1 MAHTLPSM
9 NNSLKRIIGIT
20 GICTG
25 LPVLLA
31 TICTGIK
38 ERQVRQSGL
47 SATAIVIDTIVEIRK
62 DGFNKKEVKSTFGI
76 YRFNAWDGKAY
87 HVNGTTSGSRI
98 GQQTTVYYNPRN
110 PTGDYFLESDT
121 YGFYLGLFVGGIFML
136 IGGAFIYSNRYS
148 IRSRANP

>member
-1 MAHTLPSM
+1 MSGL
-9 NNSLKRIIGIT
+9 NSSIKSIAGIIGFS
-20 GICTG
+20 TG
-25 LPVLLA
+25 LLVLLA
-31 TICTGIK
+31 TIYTGIK
-38 ERQVRQSGL
+38 ERRVRQSGL

-87 HVNGTTSGSRI
+87 QVNGTTSGTRI

-110 PTGDYFLESDT
+110 PTGDYFLESDA
-121 YGFYLGLFVGGIFML
+121 YGFYLGLFVSGIFML
-136 IGGAFIYSNRYS
+136 IGGAFVYSSRYS